1 VKPYTKLRLAT
12 PLLLALA
19 LWLTGCA
26 AAVVGGAAGAGAV
39 LFNKG
44 ELTSVEKAPVDRV
57 YRASLDAVN
66 KLNLETVEKTSDTLK
81 AKILAKE
88 KNGDNVNIN
97 IEQKP
102 NNLTEL
108 KIKIGATG
116 NEDRARAV
124 LAQIQQELNES

>member
-1 VKPYTKLRLAT
+1 MKKHIWFGV
-12 PLLLALA
+12 PLVLALA
-19 LWLTGCA
+19 IWLSGCA

-44 ELTSVEKAPVDRV
+44 ELTSVEKAPVERV
-57 YRASLDAVN
+57 YNASLTAVD
-66 KLNLETVEKTSDTLK
+66 KLNLDTVEKRSDSLK

-88 KNGDNVNIN
+88 KNGDNVNID

-102 NNLTEL
+102 DNLTQL

-124 LAQIQQELNES
+124 LAQIHQELNES

>member
-1 VKPYTKLRLAT
+1 MKRFICLRFGA
-12 PLLLALA
+12 PLFVVLA

-26 AAVVGGAAGAGAV
+26 AAVVGGAAGGAV

-44 ELTSVEKAPVDRV
+44 ELTSVEQAPVDRV

-66 KLNLETVEKTSDTLK
+66 KLNLDTVEKSSDTLK

-108 KIKIGATG
+108 KIKIGTTG
-116 NEDRARAV
+116 NEDRARTV
-124 LAQIQQELNES
+124 LAQIQQELKES